1 MSASDPPDREVI
13 AQENVRLAGE
23 VRRLRREI
31 DALRGPS
38 TAGDAARKIAELEKS
53 LADCT
58 KALSWRLERGDGLED
73 PLAVESPPPV
83 HPPVEM
89 GLEMEQ
95 PQPERAAE
103 DEEMAAVADDPEQGG
118 RSPKD
123 ELRAGPRRNARPDRK
138 SRERALRWVRT
149 AALFLALAGVV
160 LLLALSRP
168 GVAVAVAVVVTIA
181 LVAMNFSTIARALAR
196 FSRRRS

>member
-13 AQENVRLAGE
+13 ARENVRLAGE

-38 TAGDAARKIAELEKS
+38 AAGDAARKVAELEKS

-58 KALSWRLERGDGLED
+58 KELSWRLERGDGLED

-83 HPPVEM
+83 QAPVDM

-95 PQPERAAE
+95 PQSERAAE
-103 DEEMAAVADDPEQGG
+103 DEEMAAVAGDPEQGG

-123 ELRAGPRRNARPDRK
+123 ELRAGPRRDALSDRR

-149 AALFLALAGVV
+149 QHCSWPSPVSCLP
-160 LLLALSRP
+160 SR
-168 GVAVAVAVVVTIA
+168 
-181 LVAMNFSTIARALAR
+181 LVARGSPWPRQL
-196 FSRRRS
+196 S